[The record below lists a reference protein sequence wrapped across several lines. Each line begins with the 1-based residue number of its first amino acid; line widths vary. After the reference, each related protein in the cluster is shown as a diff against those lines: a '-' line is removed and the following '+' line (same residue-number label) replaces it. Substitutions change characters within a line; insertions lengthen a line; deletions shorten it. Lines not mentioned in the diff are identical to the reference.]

1 MSFMEPNVWPKI
13 YSSFKNLAVD
23 CFTQN
28 VLHPADKFLNEYHIL
43 GAYKCA
49 LSSPLLFPHFSN
61 LT

>member
-1 MSFMEPNVWPKI
+1 MSFMEPNVWPNI

-49 LSSPLLFPHFSN
+49 LSSPLF
-61 LT
+61 TV